1 MPPPYP
7 KPRQPPQSHRTR
19 HRATEGDRQGRH
31 PRRTGRAGERGRER
45 DRRHG
50 WSVGQGEPGR
60 EPERMRRGDLGTGHR
75 WSGADC
81 TADGQSHAERPRQAQ
96 HPQRVTARQQT
107 QTGRR
112 EPQNAVSGAF
122 RARYRYI
129 ILYPYMNHT
138 ARIIENRGFHS
149 PAEKSLKK
157 IEKGG

>member
-1 MPPPYP
+1 M
-7 KPRQPPQSHRTR
+7 R
-19 HRATEGDRQGRH
+19 HRATEGQE
-31 PRRTGRAGERGRER
+31 EREGA
-45 DRRHG
+45 
-50 WSVGQGEPGR
+50 EPGR
-60 EPERMRRGDLGTGHR
+60 QPERMLRGDLGTGHR

-129 ILYPYMNHT
+129 ILYPYMNRQRAET
-138 ARIIENRGFHS
+138 EVAKCTISTRIIC
-149 PAEKSLKK
+149 K
-157 IEKGG
+157 IYELSVG